1 MFTTKNTKKFIDAW
15 VGKFIAKQGVL
26 LWNIRKEQETGLK
39 Q

>member
-15 VGKFIAKQGVL
+15 GVNSMRKQGVL